1 MSADE
6 AEHTQPELP
15 APPTRIPPGSPV
27 GAGQF
32 ATAALVGMV
41 AVEIVAGLTAIVT
54 LARLEARQAEL
65 AQAGPTFAD
74 GWEAGLSLAYTGVFL
89 IVAVAWMIW
98 QHQAH
103 SNLSALTETRYSPA
117 VIWFYLVPLL
127 GLVIPYRGIAELARA
142 GSDRPA
148 IRRTWWGAFLLANA
162 FGGASLIDP
171 NVSLATARLLSL
183 LSSIA
188 AGVAAILA
196 MRIISMVNTGIW
208 ARRALAG
215 WPPGPRPLSR
225 RAKLVWSAATGALTL
240 VSAAG
245 FGVMFPALA
254 ETLEQEPANSIQLAV
269 GDCFNN
275 VEEDYEVVSCDDPH
289 YAEAYRVADHP
300 DQTFYPG
307 AARLA
312 DWAEPFCYRHFES
325 YTGAAYQDSKLEFG
339 YLYPTEGSWNGGD
352 REVVCFVFN
361 LSGDDLAAPVGPP
374 VA

>member
-1 MSADE
+1 MSADD
-6 AEHTQPELP
+6 AEDTQTELP
-15 APPTRIPPGSPV
+15 APPPRIPPGSPV

-54 LARLEARQAEL
+54 LARLDARQAEL
-65 AQAGPTFAD
+65 GQGEPSFAD

-103 SNLSALTETRYSPA
+103 TNLSALTKTRYSPA
-117 VIWFYLVPLL
+117 VIWLYLVPLL

-148 IRRTWWGAFLLANA
+148 IRRTWWSAFLLANA
-162 FGGASLIDP
+162 LGGASLIDP
-171 NVSLATARLLSL
+171 NLSLATVRLLSL
-183 LSSIA
+183 LSSVA
-188 AGVAAILA
+188 AVVAAILA
-196 MRIISMVNTGIW
+196 LRIISMVNTGIW

-225 RAKLVWSAATGALTL
+225 RAKLAWSAATGALTL

-254 ETLEQEPANSIQLAV
+254 ETLEQEPANSIQLTV
-269 GDCFNN
+269 GDCFNDLQ
-275 VEEDYEVVSCDDPH
+275 EDYEVVSCDVPH

-307 AARLA
+307 DARLA
-312 DWAEPFCYRHFES
+312 DWAEPFCYQHFES
-325 YTGAAYQDSKLEFG
+325 YTGVAYQDSKLEFG

-352 REVVCFVFN
+352 REVICFVFS
-361 LSGDDLAAPVGPP
+361 LSGDDLSTPVGPP